1 MFSLSFLT
9 SLCFF
14 DANLRIIDKTV
25 DRRGHFFP
33 LQATKSFAERKK
45 PLIFAVLKARMA
57 ELVDALDSK
66 SSARKG
72 VRVRPPLRVLLIK
85 GLATRLQGLFAF
97 PFSLY
102 PTPRQA
108 SFSLSKEPSLKI
120 PTSPLPAQY
129 RLRTPFPT
137 GSSLY
142 PAQHKTRRLPVQYLL
157 NAFPVC
163 INTKKPAAFSG
174 RRLKSTVER
183 LPITGNPDNQGS
195 E

>member
-9 SLCFF
+9 SHCFF
-14 DANLRIIDKTV
+14 DANLRIIDKTA

-66 SSARKG
+66 IQRPQGCAGSTPAPGTPYQRPCNLVARLFCF
-72 VRVRPPLRVLLIK
+72 PLL
-85 GLATRLQGLFAF
+85 T
-97 PFSLY
+97 Y
-102 PTPRQA
+102 PTRDKPP
-108 SFSLSKEPSLKI
+108 SHFPKSHPSKFRLP
-120 PTSPLPAQY
+120 PLPAQY
-129 RLRTPFPT
+129 RLRTPLPT

-163 INTKKPAAFSG
+163 INTKNRRPEKAAG
-174 RRLKSTVER
+174 
-183 LPITGNPDNQGS
+183 
-195 E
+195 

>member
-85 GLATRLQGLFAF
+85 GLAILLRGFFVF
-97 PFSLY
+97 PFSLI
-102 PTPRQA
+102 PPGTNLLLTFQRAIPQNPIFPA
-108 SFSLSKEPSLKI
+108 VLIPPVFSLSNGIKPFLLPCVEHRYLSLFNILPSYSFSPSKHKKTGGLKR
-120 PTSPLPAQY
+120 PPAKVNSRKTVYY
-129 RLRTPFPT
+129 R
-137 GSSLY
+137 
-142 PAQHKTRRLPVQYLL
+142 
-157 NAFPVC
+157 
-163 INTKKPAAFSG
+163 
-174 RRLKSTVER
+174 
-183 LPITGNPDNQGS
+183 
-195 E
+195 

>member
-9 SLCFF
+9 SHCFF
-14 DANLRIIDKTV
+14 DANLRIIDKTA

-85 GLATRLQGLFAF
+85 GLAILLQGLFAF
-97 PFSLY
+97 PISLY
-102 PTPRQA
+102 LTRDKPP
-108 SFSLSKEPSLKI
+108 SHFPKSHPSKFRLPPS
-120 PTSPLPAQY
+120 PQY

-142 PAQHKTRRLPVQYLL
+142 PAQNTASAGPISPQR
-157 NAFPVC
+157 FPC
-163 INTKKPAAFSG
+163 LYKHKKPAAFSG
-174 RRLKSTVER
+174 RRLKSTIER
-183 LPITGNPDNQGS
+183 LSITDNPDNPYSG
-195 E
+195 

>member
-9 SLCFF
+9 SHCFF
-14 DANLRIIDKTV
+14 DANLRIIDKTA

-85 GLATRLQGLFAF
+85 GLAILLRGFFVF
-97 PFSLY
+97 PFSLI
-102 PTPRQA
+102 PPQGKPPSHFPKSHPSKFRLPPSPRSIACALPSQQA
-108 SFSLSKEPSLKI
+108 QVFIL
-120 PTSPLPAQY
+120 
-129 RLRTPFPT
+129 
-137 GSSLY
+137 
-142 PAQHKTRRLPVQYLL
+142 HKTRRLPVQYLL

-163 INTKKPAAFSG
+163 INTKKPAA
-174 RRLKSTVER
+174 
-183 LPITGNPDNQGS
+183 
-195 E
+195 

>member
-9 SLCFF
+9 SHCFF
-14 DANLRIIDKTV
+14 DANLRIIDKTA

-85 GLATRLQGLFAF
+85 GLAILLQGLFAF
-97 PFSLY
+97 PISLY
-102 PTPRQA
+102 LTRDKPP
-108 SFSLSKEPSLKI
+108 SHFPKSHPSK
-120 PTSPLPAQY
+120 
-129 RLRTPFPT
+129 F
-137 GSSLY
+137 
-142 PAQHKTRRLPVQYLL
+142 RLPPPRSVSLAHTL
-157 NAFPVC
+157 PN
-163 INTKKPAAFSG
+163 
-174 RRLKSTVER
+174 RLKSLSCTTQNTASAG
-183 LPITGNPDNQGS
+183 PISPQRFPCLYKHKKTGGLKRPPAKINS
-195 E
+195 RKTAYYR

>member
-14 DANLRIIDKTV
+14 DANLRIIDKTA

-85 GLATRLQGLFAF
+85 GLAILLRGFFVF
-97 PFSLY
+97 PFSLI
-102 PTPRQA
+102 PPGTNLLLTFQRTIPQNSDFPPPRA
-108 SFSLSKEPSLKI
+108 VSLAHSL
-120 PTSPLPAQY
+120 P
-129 RLRTPFPT
+129 
-137 GSSLY
+137 
-142 PAQHKTRRLPVQYLL
+142 
-157 NAFPVC
+157 N
-163 INTKKPAAFSG
+163 
-174 RRLKSTVER
+174 RLKSLSCTTQNTASAG
-183 LPITGNPDNQGS
+183 PISPQRFPCLYKHKKAGGLFRPPAKVNNRTIDYYK
-195 E
+195 

>member
-14 DANLRIIDKTV
+14 DANLRIIDKTA

-85 GLATRLQGLFAF
+85 GLAILLRGFFVF
-97 PFSLY
+97 PFSLI
-102 PTPRQA
+102 PPGTNLLLTFQRAIPQNSDFPPPRA
-108 SFSLSKEPSLKI
+108 VSLAHSLPNRLKSLSC
-120 PTSPLPAQY
+120 TTQN
-129 RLRTPFPT
+129 
-137 GSSLY
+137 
-142 PAQHKTRRLPVQYLL
+142 RRLPVQYLL

-174 RRLKSTVER
+174 RRLKSTIER
-183 LPITGNPDNQGS
+183 LSITGNPDSQGS
-195 E
+195 G

>member
-9 SLCFF
+9 SHCFF
-14 DANLRIIDKTV
+14 DANLRIIDKTA

-85 GLATRLQGLFAF
+85 GLAILLRGFFVF
-97 PFSLY
+97 PFSL
-102 PTPRQA
+102 
-108 SFSLSKEPSLKI
+108 I
-120 PTSPLPAQY
+120 PPGTNLLLTFQRAIPQNSDPPLPAQY
-129 RLRTPFPT
+129 RLRTPLPT

-142 PAQHKTRRLPVQYLL
+142 PAQNTASAGPISPQRFPCLYKHKKTGGLFRP
-157 NAFPVC
+157 
-163 INTKKPAAFSG
+163 PAKVNN
-174 RRLKSTVER
+174 RTIDYYR
-183 LPITGNPDNQGS
+183 
-195 E
+195 

>member
-9 SLCFF
+9 SHCFF
-14 DANLRIIDKTV
+14 DANLRIIDKTA

-85 GLATRLQGLFAF
+85 GLAIFLARFFYFPASYNLSPGPPGTIPSTHHLHARTKATRIQY
-97 PFSLY
+97 SY
-102 PTPRQA
+102 C
-108 SFSLSKEPSLKI
+108 PSSI
-120 PTSPLPAQY
+120 RPD
-129 RLRTPFPT
+129 
-137 GSSLY
+137 
-142 PAQHKTRRLPVQYLL
+142 
-157 NAFPVC
+157 
-163 INTKKPAAFSG
+163 TKKPAAFSG
-174 RRLKSTVER
+174 RRLKSTIER
-183 LPITGNPDNQGS
+183 LSITGNPDSQGS
-195 E
+195 G

>member
-9 SLCFF
+9 SHCFF
-14 DANLRIIDKTV
+14 DANLRIIDKTA

-85 GLATRLQGLFAF
+85 GLAILLRGFFVF
-97 PFSLY
+97 PFSLI
-102 PTPRQA
+102 PPGTNLLLTFQRAIPQN
-108 SFSLSKEPSLKI
+108 SDFPPS
-120 PTSPLPAQY
+120 PQY

-163 INTKKPAAFSG
+163 INTKKPAA
-174 RRLKSTVER
+174 
-183 LPITGNPDNQGS
+183 
-195 E
+195 